1 MNKQEIRKVEEAFKT
16 CFQADSGELQPG
28 PEWQRNL
35 MINVRAIAV
44 PPVRRQMR
52 VRQEVIIWRL
62 AWTSLAASLIL
73 AAAFGFFQ
81 TGGDDSKDVN
91 KWEEKIF
98 ATSDIIRND
107 INGD

>member
-28 PEWQRNL
+28 SEWQRNL
-35 MINVRAIAV
+35 MINIRAAAIPA
-44 PPVRRQMR
+44 PRHIR

-62 AWTSLAASLIL
+62 AWTSLAASVIL
-73 AAAFGFFQ
+73 ATAFGFFQ
-81 TGGDDSKDVN
+81 TGGDDIQDAG

-98 ATSDIIRND
+98 ATSDIMRND
-107 INGD
+107 NNGE